1 MMKVK
6 SVWLI
11 VLIVLIIVAGGF
23 WYYQRSGGIGG
34 QGAGKFSKNYYIS
47 FDNYYY
53 EIPKKKAADDQ
64 IVAGAQF
71 VYSLGTTI
79 KTNTLDDLYNDGAI
93 GIQPL
98 IPLNGD
104 SSAFETYINTVAKPG
119 AASSVGGEA
128 ELTMTERKDGV
139 KAAELLVKKD
149 GKIVRRQFIVN
160 LPQAVAIVTKDD
172 SEAYKLIGATIGRAS
187 DKFSNYEDIKSLAVS
202 SAVMIKNQ
210 MFDVLFE
217 QTHPDL
223 KAASSVDEIK
233 RIAERSKD
241 IFGLETKVYGVKV
254 VDNEITASVIFLD
267 SKKPEN
273 SKVVNLSFRLSD
285 NRWRLFTLRLP
296 NGLVTGSLEQN

>member
-1 MMKVK
+1 MKFK
-6 SVWLI
+6 KIWLV
-11 VLIVLIIVAGGF
+11 VLVVVLLAAGGF
-23 WYYQRSGGIGG
+23 WLFQRSGGGVG
-34 QGAGKFSKNYYIS
+34 QSGGKFSRNYYIS

-53 EIPKKKAADDQ
+53 EIPKKKTADDQ

-79 KTNTLDDLYNDGAI
+79 KTNSLDDLYNDGAI

-104 SSAFETYINTVAKPG
+104 NGAFDAYINTVAKPG
-119 AASSVGGEA
+119 AANSVEGGEA
-128 ELTMTERKDGV
+128 TLTMAERKDGV
-139 KAAELLVKKD
+139 KTAELLVQKD

-202 SAVMIKNQ
+202 SAVMVKNQ

-241 IFGLETKVYGVKV
+241 LFGLETKVYGVKV
-254 VDNEITASVIFLD
+254 VDNEITASVIFFD

-273 SKVVNLSFRLSD
+273 SKIVNLSFRLSD
-285 NRWRLFTLRLP
+285 NHWRLFTLRLP
-296 NGLVTGSLEQN
+296 NGLVTGSLE